1 MFKIIKAE
9 KLAEKIYL
17 MEVEVPRVARV
28 CQPREFIIVKID
40 EGGERIPLTICNY
53 DRENG
58 TVTIVFQ
65 IVGASTLRMS
75 SMSACDSFQD
85 FVGPLGK
92 PSTFIKEDVG
102 VVKARK
108 YANASH
114 VLVKYSVTYPS
125 TGRQAEGTL
134 KLGELIEEC
143 SDGRMKMEF
152 DPSSQMGDKTATFE
166 GLVNGTIEM
175 TECDAT
181 DRSAFNDMWSV
192 FSLHIC
198 GKTDSR
204 PVEL

>member
-65 IVGASTLRMS
+65 IVGDSTLRMS

-166 GLVNGTIEM
+166 GLVNGTI
-175 TECDAT
+175 
-181 DRSAFNDMWSV
+181 
-192 FSLHIC
+192 
-198 GKTDSR
+198 
-204 PVEL
+204 